1 MFFNKHPAFDLPV
14 YDFKG
19 WSKAILY
26 IMQFDIFIKEDT
38 DLFNE
43 EEPIFPFEP
52 DNELSSASDIEDYK
66 KSFEKSLDDFR
77 GGLERMIMI
86 TPQAFEK
93 LDFLKDC
100 FRDDPSDAKDIE
112 DVDQE
117 YTFYDENGKQRKY
130 K

>member
-1 MFFNKHPAFDLPV
+1 MFFNKHPAFDLPL

-43 EEPIFPFEP
+43 EDPEFPLEL
-52 DNELSSASDIEDYK
+52 DNEIISENDIDKYK
-66 KSFEKSLDDFR
+66 KSLDDFR